1 MLVMQGDMPD
11 GSFSEEYIRRLEAEG
26 IIEIARPGTPE
37 WEAALDEMAE
47 QLDAEDAER
56 LALDGP
62 DALTSDR
69 MLRQTALVL
78 ERDPESVAYA
88 LAAWCQS
95 HGWTR
100 SDLAS
105 WLGLTIDGY
114 AALALELRAA
124 DDIVD
129 RHAVDPERLAAVLA
143 G

>member
-1 MLVMQGDMPD
+1 
-11 GSFSEEYIRRLEAEG
+11 
-26 IIEIARPGTPE
+26 
-37 WEAALDEMAE
+37 
-47 QLDAEDAER
+47 
-56 LALDGP
+56 
-62 DALTSDR
+62 

-88 LAAWCQS
+88 LAAWCRS
-95 HGWTR
+95 HCWTR

-114 AALALELRAA
+114 AALALELRSA

-129 RHAVDPERLAAVLA
+129 RHDVDRERLAAVLA